1 MIIIKLKPYEK
12 TDLIRMVENEKSK
25 YIHLMNIGKINEER
39 YVYETKRLRNLEE
52 RLNGKFEDSTL
63 EDIIKGD
70 ILWEI

>member
-70 ILWEI
+70 IL

>member
-1 MIIIKLKPYEK
+1 
-12 TDLIRMVENEKSK
+12 
-25 YIHLMNIGKINEER
+25 MNIGKINEER

-70 ILWEI
+70 IL